1 MTIGTRRQSVRAAAP
16 WLLGALLILGAL
28 LVVALAARGQAASP
42 GIATTGDGREAA
54 PANTD
59 AAPVDPQDAGL
70 LYAECMRD
78 NGVPDFPDPNADGS
92 FALGHDE
99 FDRDDPTFLGAMEEC
114 RDLAPGGEHQ
124 NTGDP
129 ATVEQ
134 MREFSQCM
142 RDNGLP
148 DFPDPDAD
156 GRLRGIG
163 HEDQG
168 DPQYQAAMETCREK
182 LPGGGAH

>member
-1 MTIGTRRQSVRAAAP
+1 MTTAMRRRSPRAAST
-16 WLLGALLILGAL
+16 WLMAGLLSVLFAACAQGAGPG
-28 LVVALAARGQAASP
+28 VATNTASL
-42 GIATTGDGREAA
+42 
-54 PANTD
+54 
-59 AAPVDPQDAGL
+59 DPEDAGL
-70 LYAECMRD
+70 LYAQCMRD
-78 NGVPDFPDPNADGS
+78 NGVPDFPDPNADGR
-92 FALGHDE
+92 FALDHDE
-99 FDRDDPTFLGAMEEC
+99 FDRDDPTFQAASEEC

-163 HEDQG
+163 HEAGGPTYD
-168 DPQYQAAMETCREK
+168 AAMEACREK
-182 LPGGGAH
+182 LPGGGDH

>member
-1 MTIGTRRQSVRAAAP
+1 MRTGSRRASLRAAST
-16 WLLGALLILGAL
+16 WLSAALLSVL
-28 LVVALAARGQAASP
+28 LAACAQGGGA
-42 GIATTGDGREAA
+42 GIAT
-54 PANTD
+54 NS
-59 AAPVDPQDAGL
+59 APVDPQGAGV
-70 LYAECMRD
+70 LYAQCMRD
-78 NGVPDFPDPNADGS
+78 NGVTDFPDPNADGS

-99 FDRDDPTFLGAMEEC
+99 FDRDDPTFQAAMEEC

-163 HEDQG
+163 HEDDG

-182 LPGGGAH
+182 LPGGGEH